1 VRNHPHE
8 RGTKVTRITYVNGD
22 YLPEDQAKVSIF
34 DRGFLFA
41 DGVYEVTPVVNG
53 KLVDYDPHMERLD
66 RSLGEL
72 KMAWP
77 CSKEELTI
85 VHTELI
91 VRNSL
96 NEGIIYMQ
104 VTRGVADRMFN
115 FPKDIK
121 SSLVAFPQVMKLVD
135 NPNAKTGVKV
145 VTTPDIRW
153 LRRDIK
159 SIMLLAPVLG
169 KQEAYEKGA
178 AEGWMVED
186 GFVTEGT
193 SSNAYIVV
201 GNKIVT
207 RPLSNRILAGCTRR
221 ALFRLAA
228 EHNVEIEE
236 RLFTPEEAY
245 KADEAFL
252 TSASQFVMPITEID
266 GHRIGGGQVGPVVR
280 KLRELFLE
288 EATA

>member
-1 VRNHPHE
+1 MN
-8 RGTKVTRITYVNGD
+8 RIVYVNGE
-22 YLPEDQAKVSIF
+22 YVPEAEAKVSVF

-66 RSLGEL
+66 RSLKEL

-77 CSKEELTI
+77 CNI
-85 VHTELI
+85 VEMTAMHNELI
-91 VRNSL
+91 KRNNL
-96 NEGIIYMQ
+96 DEGIIYMQ

-115 FPKDIK
+115 FPKDII
-121 SSLVAFPQVMKLVD
+121 SSLIAFPQVMKLVD
-135 NPNAKTGVKV
+135 NPSARTGVKV

-169 KQEAYEKGA
+169 KEEAYQKGA
-178 AEGWMVED
+178 AEAWMVED
-186 GFVTEGT
+186 GYVTEGT
-193 SSNAYIVV
+193 SSNAYIVI
-201 GNKIVT
+201 GDKIIT

-221 ALFRLAA
+221 ALFRMAK
-228 EHNVEIEE
+228 EHNVQIEE

-245 KADEAFL
+245 GADEAFL
-252 TSASQFVMPITEID
+252 SSASQFVMPITEID
-266 GHRIGGGQVGPVVR
+266 GHRIGGGQPGPVVR
-280 KLRELFLE
+280 KLREIFLE
-288 EATA
+288 EAKG

>member
-1 VRNHPHE
+1 MS
-8 RGTKVTRITYVNGD
+8 RIAYVNGT
-22 YLPEDQAKVSIF
+22 YVPEGDAKISIF

-41 DGVYEVTPVVNG
+41 DGVYEVTPVVAG
-53 KLVDYDPHMERLD
+53 KVVDYEAHMERLG
-66 RSLGEL
+66 RSLTEL

-77 CSKEELTI
+77 CGRDEFAAM
-85 VHTELI
+85 HRELI
-91 VRNSL
+91 KRNNL
-96 NEGIIYMQ
+96 REGIIYMQ
-104 VTRGVADRMFN
+104 VTRGIADRMFN
-115 FPKDIK
+115 FPKDTK

-135 NPNAKTGVKV
+135 NDNARTGVKV
-145 VTTPDIRW
+145 VTTPDLRW

-159 SIMLLAPVLG
+159 TVMLLAPVLG

-178 AEGWMVED
+178 HEAWMVED
-186 GFVTEGT
+186 GKVTEGT

-201 GNKIVT
+201 GNKVIT

-221 ALFRLAA
+221 ALFRLAR

-245 KADEAFL
+245 GADEAFL
-252 TSASQFVMPITEID
+252 TSASQFVMPIVEID
-266 GHRIGGGQVGPVVR
+266 GRRIGGGQPGPVSR

-288 EATA
+288 EAQK

>member
-1 VRNHPHE
+1 MS
-8 RGTKVTRITYVNGD
+8 RIAYVNGQ

-53 KLVDYDPHMERLD
+53 KLVDHDAHNERLD
-66 RSLGEL
+66 RSLREL
-72 KMAWP
+72 QMAWP
-77 CSKEELTI
+77 CSKEELTT
-85 VHTELI
+85 VHKELI
-91 VRNSL
+91 ARNSL
-96 NEGIIYMQ
+96 KEGIIYMQ

-121 SSLVAFPQVMKLVD
+121 SSLVAFPQVMNLVD

-169 KQEAYEKGA
+169 KQDAYEKGA

-186 GFVTEGT
+186 GYITEGT

-201 GNKIVT
+201 GNKIIT

-221 ALFRLAA
+221 ALFRMAA
-228 EHNVEIEE
+228 EHGVEIEE
-236 RLFTPEEAY
+236 RLFTPDEAY

-280 KLRELFLE
+280 KMRELFLE
-288 EATA
+288 EAVR

>member
-1 VRNHPHE
+1 MN
-8 RGTKVTRITYVNGD
+8 RIVYVNGE
-22 YLPEDQAKVSIF
+22 YVPEAEAKVSVF

-66 RSLGEL
+66 RSLKEL

-77 CSKEELTI
+77 CNI
-85 VHTELI
+85 VEMTAMHNELI
-91 VRNSL
+91 KRNNL
-96 NEGIIYMQ
+96 DEGIIYMQ

-115 FPKDIK
+115 FPKDII
-121 SSLVAFPQVMKLVD
+121 SSLIAFPQVMKLVD
-135 NPNAKTGVKV
+135 NPSARTGVKV

-169 KQEAYEKGA
+169 KEEAYQKGA
-178 AEGWMVED
+178 AEAWMVED

-193 SSNAYIVV
+193 SSNAYIVI
-201 GNKIVT
+201 GDRIIT

-221 ALFRLAA
+221 ALFRLAK
-228 EHNVEIEE
+228 EHNVQIEE

-245 KADEAFL
+245 GADEAFL
-252 TSASQFVMPITEID
+252 SSASQFVMPITEID
-266 GHRIGGGQVGPVVR
+266 GHRIGGGQPGPVVR
-280 KLRELFLE
+280 KLREIFLE
-288 EATA
+288 EAKG

>member
-1 VRNHPHE
+1 MS
-8 RGTKVTRITYVNGD
+8 RIAYVNGQ
-22 YLPEDQAKVSIF
+22 YLPESEAKVSIF

-77 CSKEELTI
+77 CSKEELTK
-85 VHTELI
+85 VHTEI
-91 VRNSL
+91 IARNKL

-121 SSLVAFPQVMKLVD
+121 SSLVAFPQFMKLVD

-169 KQEAYEKGA
+169 KEEAYGKGA
-178 AEGWMVED
+178 AEAWMVED

-201 GNKIVT
+201 GNKIIT

-245 KADEAFL
+245 AADEAFL
-252 TSASQFVMPITEID
+252 SSASQFVMPITEID

-288 EATA
+288 EAMA

>member
-1 VRNHPHE
+1 M
-8 RGTKVTRITYVNGD
+8 TRIAYVNGNYVPD
-22 YLPEDQAKVSIF
+22 TDAKVSIF

-41 DGVYEVTPVVNG
+41 DGVYEVTPIVKG

-66 RSLGEL
+66 RSLKEL

-77 CSKEELTI
+77 CSKDDMKAM
-85 VHTELI
+85 HQELI
-91 VRNSL
+91 RRNKL
-96 NEGIIYMQ
+96 TEGIIYMQ

-115 FPKDIK
+115 FPKDIT
-121 SSLVAFPQVMKLVD
+121 SSLIAFPQVMKLVD
-135 NPNAKTGVKV
+135 NPNATRGVSV
-145 VTTPDIRW
+145 ITTPDIRW

-169 KQEAYEKGA
+169 KQDAYEKGA

-186 GFVTEGT
+186 GFITEGT
-193 SSNAYIVV
+193 SSNAYIVKDSV
-201 GNKIVT
+201 VIT

-221 ALFRLAA
+221 ALFRLSQ
-228 EHNVEIEE
+228 EHGVKIEE

-245 KADEAFL
+245 AADEAFL

-266 GHRIGGGQVGPVVR
+266 GKRVGGGQPGPVSR

-288 EATA
+288 EAQAD

>member
-1 VRNHPHE
+1 M
-8 RGTKVTRITYVNGD
+8 TRIAYVNGSYVAEAD
-22 YLPEDQAKVSIF
+22 AKVSIF

-41 DGVYEVTPVVNG
+41 DGVYEVTPIVNS
-53 KLVDYDPHMERLD
+53 KLVDYDAHMERLD
-66 RSLGEL
+66 RSLAEL

-77 CSKEELTI
+77 CTKDEMKAMH
-85 VHTELI
+85 VELI
-91 VRNSL
+91 ARNSL
-96 NEGIIYMQ
+96 TEGIIYMQ

-115 FPKDIK
+115 FPIDIT

-135 NPNAKTGVKV
+135 NPNARTGVKV

-169 KQEAYEKGA
+169 KQDAYEQGA

-193 SSNAYIVV
+193 SSNAYIVKDNV
-201 GNKIVT
+201 VIT

-221 ALFRLAA
+221 ALFRLSQ
-228 EHNVEIEE
+228 EHGVKIEE

-245 KADEAFL
+245 AADEAFL
-252 TSASQFVMPITEID
+252 TSASQFVMPIVDID
-266 GHRIGGGQVGPVVR
+266 GKRIGGGQPGPVSR

-288 EATA
+288 EAQAD

>member
-1 VRNHPHE
+1 MS
-8 RGTKVTRITYVNGD
+8 RIVFVNGQ
-22 YLPEDQAKVSIF
+22 YLPEAEGKISIF

-53 KLVDYDPHMERLD
+53 RLVDYDAHIERLD

-77 CSKEELTI
+77 CSKAELRAMHEEL
-85 VHTELI
+85 VK
-91 VRNSL
+91 RNAL
-96 NEGIIYMQ
+96 QEGIIYMQ
-104 VTRGVADRMFN
+104 VTRGIADRMFN
-115 FPKDIK
+115 FPKEIT
-121 SSLVAFPQVMKLVD
+121 SSLVAFPQVMTLVD
-135 NPNAKTGVKV
+135 NNNARTGVKV

-159 SIMLLAPVLG
+159 SVMLLAPVLG

-178 AEGWMVED
+178 NEAWMVED

-201 GNKIVT
+201 GNTVIT

-221 ALFRLAA
+221 ALMRLSK
-228 EHNVEIEE
+228 EHGIAIEE

-245 KADEAFL
+245 AADEAFL
-252 TSASQFVMPITEID
+252 TSASQFVMPIVEID
-266 GHRIGGGQVGPVVR
+266 GKRIGGGQPGPVAR
-280 KLRELFLE
+280 TLRELFLE
-288 EATA
+288 EATGVVNS

>member
-1 VRNHPHE
+1 MS
-8 RGTKVTRITYVNGD
+8 RIAYVNGE
-22 YLPEDQAKVSIF
+22 YVPESEAKVSIF

-53 KLVDYDPHMERLD
+53 KLVDYDAHIERLD
-66 RSLGEL
+66 RSLNEL

-77 CSKEELTI
+77 CTKQELQAMHEEL
-85 VHTELI
+85 VK
-91 VRNSL
+91 RNAL

-121 SSLVAFPQVMKLVD
+121 SSLVAFPQVMTLVD
-135 NPNAKTGVKV
+135 NTNTRTGVKV

-169 KQEAYEKGA
+169 KQEAYEKA
-178 AEGWMVED
+178 AHEAWMVED
-186 GFVTEGT
+186 GHVTEGT
-193 SSNAYIVV
+193 SSNAYIVK
-201 GNKIVT
+201 GNKIIT

-221 ALFRLAA
+221 ALFRLSR
-228 EHNVEIEE
+228 EHGVEIEE
-236 RLFTPEEAY
+236 RLFTVEEAY
-245 KADEAFL
+245 AADEAFL

-266 GHRIGGGQVGPVVR
+266 GKRIGGGQPGPVTR

-288 EATA
+288 EATS

>member
-1 VRNHPHE
+1 MP
-8 RGTKVTRITYVNGD
+8 RIVYVNGNYVD
-22 YLPEDQAKVSIF
+22 EAEAKVSIF

-41 DGVYEVTPVVNG
+41 DGVYEVTPIVNG
-53 KLVDYDPHMERLD
+53 RLVDYDAHIERLD

-72 KMAWP
+72 RMAWP
-77 CSKEELTI
+77 CSKDALKTM
-85 VHTELI
+85 HLELI
-91 VRNSL
+91 KKNNL
-96 NEGIIYMQ
+96 HEGIIYMQ

-115 FPKDIK
+115 FPKEIT
-121 SSLVAFPQVMKLVD
+121 SSLVAFPQVMSLVD
-135 NPNAKTGVKV
+135 NANARTGVKV

-169 KQEAYEKGA
+169 KQDAYEKGA

-193 SSNAYIVV
+193 SSNAYIIKDNTV
-201 GNKIVT
+201 IT

-221 ALFRLAA
+221 ALFRLSK
-228 EHNVEIEE
+228 EHGVKIEE

-245 KADEAFL
+245 AADEAFL
-252 TSASQFVMPITEID
+252 TSASQFVMPIVEID
-266 GHRIGGGQVGPVVR
+266 GKRIGGGQPGPVSR

-288 EATA
+288 EAQAV